1 MNDENLSDFGHSED
15 QLRWNLEHSIR
26 AFDQLTAAGDTEPR
40 RRLKML
46 DSILS
51 TALKL
56 AKALTK
62 RAEYEQDHSPQMGS
76 KSNIR
81 IGDVSRMLALT
92 NIEIAR

>member
-1 MNDENLSDFGHSED
+1 MNDTNMPDFGHSED
-15 QLRWNLEHSIR
+15 QLRWNLEYSIR

-46 DSILS
+46 DGILS
-51 TALKL
+51 TALNL

-76 KSNIR
+76 KSSIR
-81 IGDVSRMLALT
+81 IGDVSRMLTLLNAQ
-92 NIEIAR
+92 IAR